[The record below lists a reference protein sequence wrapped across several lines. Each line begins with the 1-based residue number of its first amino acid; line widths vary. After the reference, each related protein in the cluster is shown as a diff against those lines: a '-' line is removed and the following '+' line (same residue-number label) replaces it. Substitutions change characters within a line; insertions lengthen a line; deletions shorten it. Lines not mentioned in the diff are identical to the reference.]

1 MVSNSYKIY
10 FNEISDFQ
18 ILSKERE
25 DELCAFPRTLEAK
38 EELIKAHLKLAV
50 KIAAKFGSLG
60 LEIED
65 LISEGNLGLS
75 VAAERFQLGR
85 GSRFSSYAC
94 FWIKQK
100 SCKALCEK
108 SRLIRIPNGSMQGFL
123 KILDFIEKHKEE
135 HGINPTLEA
144 MAKHSRMSVR
154 RVKNLFAS
162 TDAPISIH
170 SSSMGDSER
179 REMGEFIED
188 ARLKHVSD
196 VMIDKENQEI
206 IEKVLDSL
214 NERER
219 FVVVRRFGL
228 ENHTEETLMEI
239 GKKMRLSRE
248 RVRQIESAA
257 LIKMK
262 KIIKLY

>member
-25 DELCAFPRTLEAK
+25 NELCASPRTPEAK

-50 KIAAKFGSLG
+50 KIAVKFGNLG
-60 LEIED
+60 LELED

-75 VAAERFQLGR
+75 VAADRFELDR

-100 SCKALCEK
+100 ICKALCEK

-123 KILDFIEKHKEE
+123 KILDFIDKHKEE

-144 MAKHSRMSVR
+144 MAKHSGMSVR

-162 TDAPISIH
+162 TDVPISIH
-170 SSSMGDSER
+170 SSSIGHEP
-179 REMGEFIED
+179 REVGEFIED
-188 ARLKHVSD
+188 VRLKYVVD
-196 VMIDKENQEI
+196 VMIDKENEEI
-206 IEKVLDSL
+206 IGKALDSL
-214 NERER
+214 SERER

-239 GKKMRLSRE
+239 GKKMQLSRE

-262 KIIKLY
+262 KVIKRY